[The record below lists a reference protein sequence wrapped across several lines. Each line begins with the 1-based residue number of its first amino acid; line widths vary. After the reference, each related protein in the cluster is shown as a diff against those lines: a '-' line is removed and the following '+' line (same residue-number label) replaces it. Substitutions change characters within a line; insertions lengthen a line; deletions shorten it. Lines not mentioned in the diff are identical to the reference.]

1 MKIPV
6 SRTHGRT
13 RLDVFCDQED
23 FGEWGILEWKPGE
36 PNLYDLDC
44 TLESGEDMDSV
55 MSYFGMR
62 EIAIEGQNILLNGSP
77 LYQRLI
83 LDQGYWADSHLTPPS
98 EDALVEDIDKILAMG
113 YNGLRKH
120 QKTEDERFL
129 YWCDKKGVLVWSE
142 MASAYEFDDYGVE
155 EFTREWTEI
164 LRQNYSHPCI
174 ITWTPFNES
183 WGISQVKTDPR
194 QQHFTEEIYHLTKA
208 IDPYRPVIVN
218 DGWEH
223 TVSDIITLHDYEEEG
238 KILLDRYLNCKEE
251 ILKGEV
257 YHCSSKSAFA
267 QGYGYRGSR

>member
-1 MKIPV
+1 M
-6 SRTHGRT
+6 
-13 RLDVFCDQED
+13 
-23 FGEWGILEWKPGE
+23 
-36 PNLYDLDC
+36 
-44 TLESGEDMDSV
+44 
-55 MSYFGMR
+55 
-62 EIAIEGQNILLNGSP
+62 
-77 LYQRLI
+77 
-83 LDQGYWADSHLTPPS
+83 
-98 EDALVEDIDKILAMG
+98 EDIDKILALG

-142 MASAYEFDDYGVE
+142 MGAAYEFDDYAVE
-155 EFTREWTEI
+155 EFTREWMEI
-164 LRQNYSHPCI
+164 VRQNYSHPCI

-208 IDPYRPVIVN
+208 LDPYRLVIVN

-257 YHCSSKSAFA
+257 YHTTAA
-267 QGYGYRGSR
+267 PNPHLPRATATGDSR